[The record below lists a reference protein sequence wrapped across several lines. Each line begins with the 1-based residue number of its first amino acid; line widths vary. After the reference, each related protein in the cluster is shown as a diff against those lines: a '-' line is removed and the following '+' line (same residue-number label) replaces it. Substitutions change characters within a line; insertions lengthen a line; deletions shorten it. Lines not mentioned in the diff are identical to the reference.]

1 MSEQNLVPNARL
13 QSVTHGATSDRILST
28 VANEIAEILI
38 RDCPWVLDLD
48 LVAIEQYCRVEA
60 RVRLLSDWMNE
71 IIEEKGPQKV
81 PPYLWGEIR
90 RAENNAFRRADSLGL
105 SPEGRMK
112 IAKDAILVHGWQ
124 AIARRVAIIEPTHD
138 IQAGIGQAFNGP
150 ANFQPHQVGRDDGDL
165 GAISPAIAKQPEHQ
179 AK

>member
-1 MSEQNLVPNARL
+1 MAEQQLVPNAKL
-13 QSVTHGATSDRILST
+13 SQMTHGATSDRILST

-81 PPYLWGEIR
+81 PPYLWGEIT

-112 IAKDAILVHGWQ
+112 IAKDASMYRHFSND
-124 AIARRVAIIEPTHD
+124 RVGGLAS
-138 IQAGIGQAFNGP
+138 Q
-150 ANFQPHQVGRDDGDL
+150 GRDL
-165 GAISPAIAKQPEHQ
+165 RASMR
-179 AK
+179 